1 MPLRDELNGF
11 LKLPGAFFGIR
22 PPGSGLPDVGVLGIP
37 YDMTSSYYPGCRFG
51 PDAIRRA
58 TTHERSHSEPLKLGS
73 TAHAERPLL
82 SQSITLEDIGDLEV
96 ELRQPE
102 QAMYDISDA
111 AALLSPQESYLL
123 FLGGDHFVT
132 YPLLKGVRRGRPG
145 KYGLVWLDAHAD
157 YYDDYGGYE
166 LSHATG
172 LRRIIGSGLVEQ
184 KNVVS
189 YDMRS
194 ALSEHLAELGPDS
207 VFRDSAS
214 FKEAFDEMASRVES
228 IYITV
233 DLDVLRPELV
243 PGVGHPE
250 SGGPDVATLTEL
262 LRTCFASGSVRYV
275 DLVELNPMLD
285 TTGVA
290 SVTARDVVKEL
301 LTGFAVQKGYK

>member
-11 LKLPGAFFGIR
+11 LKLPSAFFGIR
-22 PPGSGLPDVGVLGIP
+22 PPESGPPDVGVLGIP
-37 YDMTSSYYPGCRFG
+37 YDITSSYYPGCRFG

-58 TTHERSHSEPLKLGS
+58 TTHARSHSQPLSLGG
-73 TAHAERPLL
+73 TINAERTPL
-82 SQSITLEDIGDLEV
+82 SESISLEDIGDLEV
-96 ELRQPE
+96 ELRLPE

-111 AALLSPQESYLL
+111 AARLSPQDSHLL

-145 KYGLVWLDAHAD
+145 TYGLVWLDAHAD
-157 YYDDYGGYE
+157 YYGDYGGYE

-172 LRRIIGSGLVEQ
+172 LRRIISSGLVEQ
-184 KNVVS
+184 ENVVS

-194 ALSEHLAELGPDS
+194 ALSEHLAELKQASVSRDVVSFQEAIDEMTPRVDS
-207 VFRDSAS
+207 V
-214 FKEAFDEMASRVES
+214 
-228 IYITV
+228 YITV

-250 SGGPDVATLTEL
+250 SGGPDVATLVEL
-262 LRTCFASGSVRYV
+262 LRMCFASGAVRYA

-290 SVTARDVVKEL
+290 SVTARDIVKEL
-301 LTGFAVQKGYK
+301 LSGFGAQKGYK